1 MVRLEITSDEKD
13 VTELI
18 KSAIQTEIKK
28 QEMGLAKSNREVSR
42 LEDKYKISSEVFLK
56 KYASEDLEGG
66 EEEYVKWVGEIK
78 IKARIA
84 DNLNKL
90 REIEYVT
97 Q

>member
-1 MVRLEITSDEKD
+1 
-13 VTELI
+13 LI